1 VRGGAAPPPGS
12 GMANRIWARLSIS
25 AQPGD
30 KQSPEERVNNWE
42 EVYQGLD
49 LNRARL
55 EAARCIHCPTTPC
68 VDACPAHNDIPS
80 ALLLLENGDA
90 IGAANKFRE
99 TSNLPEMCGRLCPH
113 ERLCE
118 GECPVGFAIR
128 PDGRK
133 EPPVGIG
140 VLEAFVADT
149 QRTQL
154 GGFPLPADL
163 PEPSGRRVAVV
174 GSGPSGLTVA
184 EELVKRGHEVSVFD
198 QWPTPGGALA
208 HGIPN
213 FKLAKRILNEKLR
226 FLTMLG
232 ADFVSGVRVGRDVS
246 VDELLVEGFDAVYLA
261 TGAGVDRE
269 LRIPGASEYEGVS
282 TATEFLLRAN
292 AAAGKL
298 LAAGGAGSAATALA
312 RREEAPAVVVIGG
325 TDAALDSVR
334 TALRMGASS
343 VTLACSGTREELAAR
358 AEEETDARAEGVVFR
373 FETEPVAFTGD
384 AAGHLT
390 GVRLRRL
397 ERGESDAGGRRR
409 AFAVLG
415 SDYEIPARLAVIA
428 IGYEPD
434 PLLREATEGLG
445 VNGKGFLRTESSDG
459 HTGRRGVFAGGDVV
473 HGEGLVVTAMA
484 AGRRAAAAIDAY
496 LRELELQSCEHES
509 LATPRQRSQPP
520 RGWFRRMRNG
530 SA

>member
-1 VRGGAAPPPGS
+1 
-12 GMANRIWARLSIS
+12 MANRIWERLSIS

-49 LNRARL
+49 LQRARL

-68 VDACPAHNDIPS
+68 VEACPAHNDIPT

-118 GECPVGFAIR
+118 GDCPVGFAIR

-149 QRTQL
+149 QREQL
-154 GGFPLPADL
+154 GGFPLPIEL
-163 PEPSGRRVAVV
+163 PESSGRRVAVV

-184 EELVKRGHEVSVFD
+184 EELVKRGHEVTVFD
-198 QWPTPGGALA
+198 QWPSPGGALA

-232 ADFVSGVRVGRDVS
+232 ADFVTGVRIGRDLG
-246 VDELLVEGFDAVYLA
+246 VDELLGGEFDAVYLA
-261 TGAGVDRE
+261 TGAGVDKE
-269 LRIPGASEYEGVS
+269 LRIPGAAEYEGIS

-292 AAAGKL
+292 AATGRL
-298 LAAGGAGSAATALA
+298 LTAGGVGSAATALA
-312 RREEAPAVVVIGG
+312 RRDDAPAVVVIGG
-325 TDAALDSVR
+325 TDAAMDSVR

-343 VTLACSGTREELAAR
+343 VTLAYSGTREELAAR
-358 AEEETDARAEGVVFR
+358 AEEETDARAEGVIFR
-373 FETEPVAFTGD
+373 FQTEPVAFTGD
-384 AAGHLT
+384 ADGRLT

-397 ERGESDAGGRRR
+397 ERGEPDASGRRR
-409 AFAVLG
+409 AFAVPG
-415 SDYEIPARLAVIA
+415 SDFEIPARLAVIA
-428 IGYEPD
+428 VGYEPD
-434 PLLREATEGLG
+434 PLLREATEGLDA
-445 VNGKGFLRTESSDG
+445 NSKGFLQTQSADG
-459 HTGRRGVFAGGDVV
+459 HTLRHGVFAGGDVV

-496 LRELELQSCEHES
+496 LRELELQ
-509 LATPRQRSQPP
+509 PRQSPP
-520 RGWFRRMRNG
+520 LAAPGRPVASRRGWFRRMRPNG
-530 SA
+530 DPA

>member
-1 VRGGAAPPPGS
+1 
-12 GMANRIWARLSIS
+12 MANSIWARLSIS
-25 AQPGD
+25 AQPSD

-42 EVYQGLD
+42 EVYRGLD
-49 LNRARL
+49 LQRARL

-68 VDACPAHNDIPS
+68 IEACPAHNDIPG
-80 ALLLLENGDA
+80 ALLLLEGGDP
-90 IGAANKFRE
+90 IGAANRFRE

-118 GECPVGFAIR
+118 GDCPVGFAIR

-149 QRTQL
+149 QRAQL

-184 EELVKRGHEVSVFD
+184 EELVKRGHEVTVFD
-198 QWPTPGGALA
+198 QWPSPGGALA

-213 FKLAKRILNEKLR
+213 FKLAKRILSEKLR

-246 VDELLVEGFDAVYLA
+246 VDELLDEGFDAVYLA

-269 LRIPGASEYEGVS
+269 LRIPGAAEYEGVS

-292 AAAGKL
+292 AASGRL
-298 LAAGGAGSAATALA
+298 LASGNGAAPMALV
-312 RREEAPAVVVIGG
+312 RQEEAPAVVVIGG
-325 TDAALDSVR
+325 TDAAMDSVR

-358 AEEETDARAEGVVFR
+358 AEEETDARAEGVLFR

-384 AAGHLT
+384 AEGRLT

-397 ERGESDAGGRRR
+397 ERGEVDDGGRLRR
-409 AFAVLG
+409 FAVPG
-415 SDYEIPARLAVIA
+415 SDFEIPARLAVIA

-434 PLLREATEGLG
+434 PLLREATEGLNT
-445 VNGKGFLRTESSDG
+445 NGNGYLHTESADG
-459 HTGRRGVFAGGDVV
+459 HTSRRGVFAGGDVV
-473 HGEGLVVTAMA
+473 HGEGLVVTAMT

-496 LRELELQSCEHES
+496 LRELELQPSAPSS
-509 LATPRQRSQPP
+509 LPPVAGSAPRNR
-520 RGWFRRMRNG
+520 WFRRARSNGG

>member
-1 VRGGAAPPPGS
+1 
-12 GMANRIWARLSIS
+12 MANRIWERLSIS

-49 LNRARL
+49 LQRARL

-68 VDACPAHNDIPS
+68 VEACPVHNDIPG

-90 IGAANKFRE
+90 IGAAKKFRE

-118 GECPVGFAIR
+118 GDCPVGFAIR

-149 QRTQL
+149 QREQL
-154 GGFPLPADL
+154 GGFPLPAEL

-184 EELVKRGHEVSVFD
+184 EELVKRGHEVTVFD

-213 FKLAKRILNEKLR
+213 FKLAKRILSEKLR

-232 ADFVSGVRVGRDVS
+232 VDFVTGMRVGRDLS
-246 VDELLVEGFDAVYLA
+246 VDELQDEGFDAVYLA

-269 LRIPGASEYEGVS
+269 LRIPGAAEYEGVS
-282 TATEFLLRAN
+282 TATEFLLKAN
-292 AAAGKL
+292 AASERL
-298 LAAGGAGSAATALA
+298 LAAGSSETNGTALA
-312 RREEAPAVVVIGG
+312 RREQAPAVVVIGG

-334 TALRMGASS
+334 TALRMGAAS
-343 VTLACSGTREELAAR
+343 VTLAYSGTREELDAR
-358 AEEETDARAEGVVFR
+358 AEGETDARAEGVVFR

-384 AAGHLT
+384 AEGRLT
-390 GVRLRRL
+390 GVRLRRVQRS
-397 ERGESDAGGRRR
+397 EPDASRRR
-409 AFAVLG
+409 RSFAIPD
-415 SDYEIPARLAVIA
+415 SEFEIPARLAVIA
-428 IGYEPD
+428 VGYEPD
-434 PLLREATEGLG
+434 PLLREATDGLSA
-445 VNGKGFLRTESSDG
+445 NGNGFLKLESTEG

-496 LRELELQSCEHES
+496 LRGLDLEPRRVEA
-509 LATPRQRSQPP
+509 LAAPASGIRQRS
-520 RGWFRRMRNG
+520 RWFRRRREP
-530 SA
+530 SDST

>member
-1 VRGGAAPPPGS
+1 
-12 GMANRIWARLSIS
+12 MANRIWERLSIS

-49 LNRARL
+49 LQRARL

-68 VDACPAHNDIPS
+68 VEACPVHNDIPS
-80 ALLLLENGDA
+80 ALLLLENGDP
-90 IGAANKFRE
+90 IGAAKKFRE

-118 GECPVGFAIR
+118 GDCPVGFAIR

-140 VLEAFVADT
+140 MLEAFVADT
-149 QRTQL
+149 QREQL
-154 GGFPLPADL
+154 GGFPLPPEL
-163 PEPSGRRVAVV
+163 PAPSGRRVAVV

-184 EELVKRGHEVSVFD
+184 EELVKRGHEVTVFD

-232 ADFVSGVRVGRDVS
+232 VDFVTGVRVGRDLS
-246 VDELLVEGFDAVYLA
+246 VDELQDQGFDAVYLA

-269 LRIPGASEYEGVS
+269 LRIPGASEYEGIS

-298 LAAGGAGSAATALA
+298 LAPGAGEANGMALA
-312 RREEAPAVVVIGG
+312 RRESAPAVVVIGG

-343 VTLACSGTREELAAR
+343 VTLAYSGTREELDAR
-358 AEEETDARAEGVVFR
+358 AEGELDARAEGVVFR

-384 AAGHLT
+384 AEGRLT

-397 ERGESDAGGRRR
+397 ERGEPDANGRRR
-409 AFAVLG
+409 AFAVPG
-415 SDYEIPARLAVIA
+415 SEYEIPARLAIIA
-428 IGYEPD
+428 VGYEPD
-434 PLLREATEGLG
+434 PLLREATEGLAT
-445 VNGKGFLRTESSDG
+445 NGKGFLKLESAEG
-459 HTGRRGVFAGGDVV
+459 HTGRRGIFAGGDVV

-496 LRELELQSCEHES
+496 LRELDLEAPAVEA
-509 LATPRQRSQPP
+509 LAAPVDRRSG
-520 RGWFRRMRNG
+520 RHRWFRRREVNG
-530 SA
+530 TT

>member
-1 VRGGAAPPPGS
+1 
-12 GMANRIWARLSIS
+12 MANSIWERLSIS

-49 LNRARL
+49 LQRARL

-68 VDACPAHNDIPS
+68 VEACPAHNDIPS

-90 IGAANKFRE
+90 IGAARKFRE

-118 GECPVGFAIR
+118 GDCPVGFAIR

-140 VLEAFVADT
+140 ILEAFVADT
-149 QRTQL
+149 QRAQL
-154 GGFPLPADL
+154 GGFPLPAEL

-184 EELVKRGHEVSVFD
+184 EELVKRGHEVTVFD

-213 FKLAKRILNEKLR
+213 FKLAKRILSEKLR

-232 ADFVSGVRVGRDVS
+232 VDFVTGVRVGRDLS
-246 VDELLVEGFDAVYLA
+246 VDELQDEGFDAVYLA

-269 LRIPGASEYEGVS
+269 LRIPGAAEFEGVS

-292 AAAGKL
+292 AASGRL
-298 LAAGGAGSAATALA
+298 LASGDETHGTALA
-312 RREEAPAVVVIGG
+312 RRERAPAVVVIGG

-334 TALRMGASS
+334 TALRMGAGS
-343 VTLACSGTREELAAR
+343 VTLAYSGTREELDAR
-358 AEEETDARAEGVVFR
+358 AEGEADARAEGVVFR

-384 AAGHLT
+384 SEGRLS
-390 GVRLRRL
+390 GVRLRRI
-397 ERGESDAGGRRR
+397 ERSEPDASGRRR
-409 AFAVLG
+409 TFAVPD
-415 SDYEIPARLAVIA
+415 SEYEIPARLAVIA
-428 IGYEPD
+428 VGYEPD
-434 PLLREATEGLG
+434 PLLREATAGLSA
-445 VNGKGFLRTESSDG
+445 NGNGFLKLESTEG
-459 HTGRRGVFAGGDVV
+459 HTGRRGVFAGSDVV

-496 LRELELQSCEHES
+496 LRGLDLEGAHFEALPAGADGAQGR
-509 LATPRQRSQPP
+509 PR
-520 RGWFRRMRNG
+520 WFRRRRATSG
-530 SA
+530 ST